1 MVDILA
7 QASSNLTNFSCQ
19 SGGHGRLDYLPCLS
33 YASRDPIFLKIVTH
47 ETASCSSMSF
57 RTHQKLGMV
66 DQKIG
71 FKRILI
77 NKYQAEKYISLKL
90 NDSNLFKEKWKMLKG
105 ISFGQ

>member
-1 MVDILA
+1 MVDTLA
-7 QASSNLTNFSCQ
+7 RGSSNLTNFSCQ

-33 YASRDPIFLKIVTH
+33 YASRDPIFLKIVTR

-66 DQKIG
+66 QQKFG

-77 NKYQAEKYISLKL
+77 NKYQTEKYVSLKL
-90 NDSNLFKEKWKMLKG
+90 NNSNLFKEKWKMLEG
-105 ISFGQ
+105 IDFGQ